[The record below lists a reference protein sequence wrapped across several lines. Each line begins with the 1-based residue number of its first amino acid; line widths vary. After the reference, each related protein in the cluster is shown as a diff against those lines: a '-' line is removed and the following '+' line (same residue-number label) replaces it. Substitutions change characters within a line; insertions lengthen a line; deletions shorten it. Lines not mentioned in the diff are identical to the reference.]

1 MNVPTRFTKSIVSA
15 LLLLLVTGC
24 AVGPRYKTPQPAP
37 VQYHTADAEL
47 VSAAPFN
54 VQWWKQ
60 FEDPVL
66 DSLVEQTLAAN
77 NNIRIARARLA
88 ESRAIYDER
97 KLDRFPTAPVDA
109 SYQYAKQQ
117 IPGFVGK
124 PTTINTFRAGFD
136 AFWELDVFG
145 GVKHGIAA
153 DRASTQAFAADFRD
167 VQVSA
172 VAELALNYFELRGA
186 QWRLAVAERSLGNQR
201 ETLHLTQLRRDAGV
215 GEEQDVA
222 SAAARV
228 AATEAT
234 IPPLEYEA
242 SRATF
247 RISVLTGVRPGDLK
261 ADLSPRSY
269 PAIARAIPIGD
280 PAQLLQRRP
289 DVRAAERRLAAATEL
304 QGVAVAGL
312 FPKVSVSGFLGFLA
326 GRGNLFFTPDSAGW
340 SVTPGISWSA
350 FDMGRAR
357 ARVRGSKAST
367 EESLAFYEETV
378 LRALEETENSLA
390 NYHAQQARL
399 VRLNDQARESKRA
412 ADIARLR
419 YREGVIDFLSLLDA
433 ERTELQAEDGV
444 AQSESDVYQAVISLY
459 KSLSGGPDLQTQP

>member
-1 MNVPTRFTKSIVSA
+1 MTNHFKKSAAASF
-15 LLLLLVTGC
+15 LLLLVTGC
-24 AVGPRYKTPQPAP
+24 AVGPHYKAPQPP
-37 VQYHTADAEL
+37 TVKYHSADPEL
-47 VSAAPFN
+47 VTGAPLN
-54 VQWWKQ
+54 TQWWKQ

-66 DSLVEQTLAAN
+66 DSLVNQTLATN

-97 KLDRFPTAPVDA
+97 KLDRYPVAPVDA
-109 SYQYAKQQ
+109 SYQYSKQQ
-117 IPGFVGK
+117 IPGFSDQRR
-124 PTTINTFRAGFD
+124 TINTFRSGFD

-145 GVKHGIAA
+145 RVGHEVKAGRA
-153 DRASTQAFAADFRD
+153 DTEAFVADLHD

-172 VAELALNYFELRGA
+172 VAELARNYFELRGA

-201 ETLHLTQLRRDAGV
+201 ETLRLTQLRRDAGV

-234 IPPLEYEA
+234 IPSLQYET
-242 SRATF
+242 SRATY
-247 RISVLTGVRPGDLK
+247 RVSVLTGVRPGELT
-261 ADLSPRSY
+261 ADLSPRTY
-269 PAIARAIPIGD
+269 TTIARPLAIGD
-280 PAQLLQRRP
+280 PGELLQRRP
-289 DVRAAERRLAAATEL
+289 DVRGAERRLAAATEL
-304 QGVAVAGL
+304 QGAAVAGL

-326 GRGNLFFTPDSAGW
+326 GRGNLFLMPESAAW
-340 SVTPGISWSA
+340 SASPGISWSA
-350 FDMGRAR
+350 FDMGKAR
-357 ARVRGSKAST
+357 ARVRGSSAAT
-367 EESLAFYEETV
+367 DEALAFYEETV

-399 VRLNDQARESKRA
+399 VKLNDQARESKRA

-433 ERTELQAEDGV
+433 ERTQLQAEDGV
-444 AQSESDVYQAVISLY
+444 AEAERDVYVGIISLY
-459 KSLSGGPDLQTQP
+459 KALGGLPGQQQASP